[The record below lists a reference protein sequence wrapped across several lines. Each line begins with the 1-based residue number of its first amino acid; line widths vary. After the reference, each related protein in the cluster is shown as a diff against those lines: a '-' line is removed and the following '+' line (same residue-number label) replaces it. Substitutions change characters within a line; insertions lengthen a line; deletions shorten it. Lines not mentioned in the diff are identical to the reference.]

1 MTSVTFQPHSGHP
14 ACHLDQPSAP
24 GPERLPSCYAVEH
37 WVELC
42 KCSKLESCAS
52 CLPFVG
58 ICIGVRVCVYLIF
71 LLVNQLGEE
80 NKSFHLG
87 LKNTSPTSEAV
98 FQCQMAFH

>member
-52 CLPFVG
+52 CLPFVSS
-58 ICIGVRVCVYLIF
+58 IVSVCVCVY
-71 LLVNQLGEE
+71 VCVYVCVRKMTEQDETLGPCE
-80 NKSFHLG
+80 HLAG
-87 LKNTSPTSEAV
+87 V
-98 FQCQMAFH
+98 